1 MATIAKRVKS
11 KSSSHLILSLKNI
24 LCWFKEAVYQIFL
37 KNIAIKCYENAE
49 KEVTDFKTKQ

>member
-11 KSSSHLILSLKNI
+11 KSSSHLILLPKNI
-24 LCWFKEAVYQIFL
+24 LRWFKEAMYQTFL

-49 KEVTDFKTKQ
+49 REVNDFKTKQ